1 MTEPAPGPGTRLA
14 INRLKDQ
21 TPLDSGAVDE
31 FLTHHDVPIVEGARC
46 TFLFRGEADEVHLAQ
61 RIVGLAD
68 LPKGAVERDGFET
81 SAEVPDEPYVAVEA
95 LDADGEVL
103 ATAEPEAASDGS

>member
-1 MTEPAPGPGTRLA
+1 MSWNGATDVASWRFLAGADADSATEVAT
-14 INRLKDQ
+14 
-21 TPLDSGAVDE
+21 
-31 FLTHHDVPIVEGARC
+31 
-46 TFLFRGEADEVHLAQ
+46 
-61 RIVGLAD
+61 
-68 LPKGAVERDGFET
+68 VERDGFET